1 MNNKLFFS
9 LTILGTLLMLMLLFS
24 QNQIVDAEPG
34 TQETSSTD
42 VSQTTLTYLKSL
54 LADTKSDMAKE
65 SIDGKIQALEYKE
78 NVQAS
83 AMLSPQKSLEE
94 VCKSIMEEEA
104 SASKQLKSDLPE
116 GILEVQEDFLGEEG
130 YHINTM
136 WRGMYS
142 GYDVEIYAGSLFQDE
157 QKGLVILNIPALSF
171 FKVFYA
177 PEPDGS
183 LRISQADGYRLQLST
198 AFGTIHYFDIP
209 AQQFTNDLSKSLS
222 TADLP
227 PAPTPI
233 IDPCDQFK
241 TP

>member
-78 NVQAS
+78 NFQAS
-83 AMLSPQKSLEE
+83 AMLTPQTSLEE
-94 VCKSIMEEEA
+94 VCKNIMVEDTV
-104 SASKQLKSDLPE
+104 ASKHLQPDLAQ
-116 GILEVQEDFLGEEG
+116 GILEVHEDFLGEEG
-130 YHINTM
+130 YLINTM
-136 WRGMYS
+136 WRGEYS
-142 GYDVEIYAGSLFQDE
+142 GYQVEIYAGNLYQDE
-157 QKGLVILNIPALSF
+157 QKGLVILNIPELSL
-171 FKVFYA
+171 FKVFYS
-177 PEPDGS
+177 PQPNGS
-183 LRISQADGYRLQLST
+183 LRITQVDGHRLHLAAANGIT
-198 AFGTIHYFDIP
+198 EFFDIP
-209 AQQFTNDLSKSLS
+209 AQQFTNDLAKSLS
-222 TADLP
+222 VADLP

-233 IDPCDQFK
+233 MDPCTQFK